1 MSEQPVPETR
11 DPLRDRL
18 ERAAPWS
25 PIWPCS
31 GWGLP
36 CLVDYSSSGGLLPH
50 LFTLTADTR
59 PAAVCFLWHCPS
71 KRLTAFL
78 PRVSPTKPWLRGI
91 APFGVRTF
99 LPGPAE
105 TEPKRF
111 SALPKSARYSNTP
124 ARESDSTQ
132 KGTKKHENYAFS
144 CFFALAR
151 PIVFIA
157 DLAAE
162 TLAESAAEFAESAV
176 WWTVPAVGSVRLLE
190 GPAPS

>member
-1 MSEQPVPETR
+1 LSEQPVPETR

-124 ARESDSTQ
+124 ARESDSH
-132 KGTKKHENYAFS
+132 KRARKLCVLVPFHAFRGD
-144 CFFALAR
+144 C
-151 PIVFIA
+151 FIA

-190 GPAPS
+190 GPAPF